1 MRTHPTL
8 LVVVAPVLQG
18 GVLTLVSGGA
28 LALVSA
34 GLGFFAGDVRK
45 RIDDRRR
52 RAAIATALLIELRW
66 LEQNL
71 RALHGHPQAALST
84 RQLITPVFDQFAT
97 DSVLF
102 FRPGTVR
109 GILHF
114 RALVRD
120 IQVSKDVVRPE
131 SSSIERA
138 HHYFRMKAGFAALLI
153 PDLKNRLE
161 ADGGTLPPGPP
172 LEVVRYPAVPSL
184 GPPAFPE
191 LSEPAE

>member
-1 MRTHPTL
+1 M
-8 LVVVAPVLQG
+8 
-18 GVLTLVSGGA
+18 LTLVSGGA

-34 GLGFFAGDVRK
+34 ELGLFAGDVRK

-120 IQVSKDVVRPE
+120 IQVPKDVVRPE

-161 ADGGTLPPGPP
+161 VDGGASCRGS
-172 LEVVRYPAVPSL
+172 LERQRREWASAGAISGAARTARAPISL
-184 GPPAFPE
+184 LLLA
-191 LSEPAE
+191 S